1 MSDVNWTTEEVPPP
15 ASAMI
20 ESMRAYGYSTPMG
33 IADLIDNS
41 IFAGAT
47 RVWLNFNW
55 SGADSFISIAD
66 NGRGMSEE
74 QLVSA
79 MKLGSQNPLEV
90 RAEKDLGRFG
100 LGLKT
105 SSFSQC
111 RCMSVLSLM
120 SEQKSVRQWDLD
132 FIAEQAGSGND
143 KWLLKKAVSEKT
155 QDRLNFLESVS
166 SGTVVLWENIDRIIP
181 HGTSVSDEIAHKNFL
196 NIIKNTEEYL
206 AMIFHRYLE
215 DITRDFKILI
225 NGTDKTNHVKSWNP
239 FFKHSAT
246 TLTPEETIVVNNSK
260 LTVQGFIL
268 PHKDRLGEKLHKE
281 AAGPKGW
288 NAQQGFYLYRNKR
301 LLVAGSWLGLGSV
314 KPWTQE
320 EHYKLARIRIDI
332 PNSMDQEWQID
343 VKKSSAILPGTVRER
358 LTNLAKNVR
367 QQAREVFSHRG
378 RYGPR
383 QRRAVI
389 ARPWKTLERN
399 GSVTYQIDRSH
410 PLVESVFN
418 QSGQNKEVLE
428 AMLEVIEETV
438 PVQRIWLDM
447 AEKPDTQST
456 PFKSRTLTDVKRNL
470 MFSYEVLISSGLE
483 HPQVINKLKT
493 MEEYLDYPELI
504 ETFNNGKS

>member
-1 MSDVNWTTEEVPPP
+1 MPNVSSMTEEVPPP

-111 RCMSVLSLM
+111 RRMSVLSLV
-120 SEQKSVRQWDLD
+120 SGKSSVRQWDLD
-132 FIAEQAGSGND
+132 FIAEQARNGND
-143 KWLLKKAVSEKT
+143 KWLLQKAVSEKT
-155 QDRLNFLESVS
+155 QERLNFLENVS
-166 SGTVVLWENIDRIIP
+166 SGTVVLWENIDRITP
-181 HGTSVSDEIAHKNFL
+181 HGTSVSDERAHKNFL
-196 NIIKNTEEYL
+196 NLIKNTEEYL
-206 AMIFHRYLE
+206 AMIFHRYLD
-215 DITRDFKILI
+215 DIACDFKIFI
-225 NGTDKTNHVKSWNP
+225 NGTEEHNRVKSWNP
-239 FFKHSAT
+239 FLRHTAT
-246 TLTPEETIVVNNSK
+246 TLTPEETIPVNNNRI
-260 LTVQGFIL
+260 TVKGFVL
-268 PHKDRLGEKLHKE
+268 PHKDRLDETEYKE
-281 AAGPKGW
+281 AGGPKGW

-301 LLVAGSWLGLGSV
+301 LLVSGSWLGLRDI

-332 PNSMDQEWQID
+332 PNSMDLEWQID
-343 VKKSSAILPGTVRER
+343 VKKTNAILPNAVLER
-358 LTNLAKNVR
+358 LFILGKDVR
-367 QQAREVFSHRG
+367 QKAREVFSHRG

-399 GSVTYQIDRSH
+399 GSVTYQIDRRH
-410 PLVESVFN
+410 PLVETALN
-418 QSGQNKEVLE
+418 LPGQNKEVLE

-447 AEKPDTQST
+447 AEKPDAQST
-456 PFKSRTLTDVKRNL
+456 PFKNKTLTDVKRNL
-470 MFSYEVLISSGLE
+470 MFSYEVMISSGLE
-483 HPQVINKLKT
+483 HPQAINKLKT
-493 MEEYLDYPELI
+493 MEEYLDYSQLI
-504 ETFNNGKS
+504 ETLNNGES